1 MSYYDYPELAAAAL
15 ADNAPQGAIDAL
27 GDWFE
32 RHGTMCWTGECY
44 NVDDKKN
51 ISLYPVYRE
60 LGEDE
65 YELVGYTFS
74 ADPADRR
81 A

>member
-1 MSYYDYPELAAAAL
+1 MSYYDYQELTAAAM

-27 GDWFE
+27 GEWFD
-32 RHGTMCWTGECY
+32 RHGTMYWNGECY
-44 NVDDKKN
+44 TVDDKNN

-65 YELVGYTFS
+65 FELVGYTFS
-74 ADPADRR
+74 ADPADRQ